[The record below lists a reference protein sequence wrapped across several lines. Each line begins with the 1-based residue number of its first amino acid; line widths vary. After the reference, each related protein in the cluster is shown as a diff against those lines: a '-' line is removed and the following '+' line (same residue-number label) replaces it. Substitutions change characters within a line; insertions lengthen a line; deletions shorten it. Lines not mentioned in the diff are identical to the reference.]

1 MHGLVVAPAYFKIE
15 DGGTLRGLSVSAVN
29 NVRGTQR
36 GLTIGIVNIADELH
50 GLQVGVINIA
60 RNKKAFSVLPL
71 LNYNK

>member
-1 MHGLVVAPAYFKIE
+1 M
-15 DGGTLRGLSVSAVN
+15 SAFN

-36 GLTIGIVNIADELH
+36 GLTIGILNIADELH

-60 RNKKAFSVLPL
+60 RNKKSFSVLPL